1 VSQTLSW
8 SHFIELVSIEDI
20 TKRLFYQQMCIA
32 EHWSVRTLRQKEN
45 AMHFERTVIA
55 AKPDDVLVQQ
65 LQTISSGNITPD
77 LVFLLGEEYIK
88 VAQYL
93 TALPN
98 KQWFIDKLNKAI
110 TIAQQNAHL
119 SQHIAE
125 NK

>member
-1 VSQTLSW
+1 
-8 SHFIELVSIEDI
+8 
-20 TKRLFYQQMCIA
+20 
-32 EHWSVRTLRQKEN
+32 
-45 AMHFERTVIA
+45 MHFERTVIA